1 MINRDTSG
9 LDIYIGGVIEV
20 ESERL
25 ALKKIA
31 QLLNADGK
39 RAVIFANFHV
49 VSRQIDLFVATN
61 DIALVIEVK
70 GFTRPV
76 RGGENGYWQVST
88 GLRPMERLQ
97 EPVSVRLLEQRLKV
111 KNAVANSNLISANAP
126 YIDAVLI
133 FSTAISHGSNVFK
146 GNNKVSVIG
155 LDGLQ
160 TELRKRRSGA
170 LSVNLWKKFAD
181 RLGLKQVSSIDAAC
195 DLKLDESDNRLR
207 QYKEM
212 FCRTYRE
219 GTALVPFSCR
229 LDGKTISSDEV
240 TQLICERGG
249 GLILKGPSGC
259 GKSMLAEAASVAYSE
274 SGGIAIIVQSKE
286 FSGSIKEV
294 INREATLL
302 GAQSATQLLTDA
314 RRLKRPVLLIADGYN
329 ECVEDLR
336 GQFTRRVAALA
347 DRFRTGLLVTSQI
360 QPDRTELLEL
370 VGCQCADADQ
380 RNQVRHC

>member
-9 LDIYIGGVIEV
+9 LDIYIGGLIEV
-20 ESERL
+20 ESERS
-25 ALKKIA
+25 ALRKVA

-76 RGGENGYWQVST
+76 RGGENGDWQYQQAS
-88 GLRPMERLQ
+88 GQWKDFRNPYQQALGAA
-97 EPVSVRLLEQRLKV
+97 LEV
-111 KNAVANSNLISANAP
+111 KNAVANSNIISANAP
-126 YIDAVLI
+126 YIDSVLI
-133 FSTAISHGSNVFK
+133 FSPAIPHGSNVFK

-181 RLGLKQVSSIDAAC
+181 HLRLKQVSSIDAAC
-195 DLKLDESDNRLR
+195 DLKLDESENRLR

-219 GTALVPFSCR
+219 GTAIVPFSCR
-229 LDGKTISSDEV
+229 FDGKTISSDEV
-240 TQLICERGG
+240 TQLICERGRW
-249 GLILKGPSGC
+249 LDT
-259 GKSMLAEAASVAYSE
+259 E
-274 SGGIAIIVQSKE
+274 
-286 FSGSIKEV
+286 GSIWVWKV
-294 INREATLL
+294 DVGRS
-302 GAQSATQLLTDA
+302 G
-314 RRLKRPVLLIADGYN
+314 KR
-329 ECVEDLR
+329 
-336 GQFTRRVAALA
+336 
-347 DRFRTGLLVTSQI
+347 GL
-360 QPDRTELLEL
+360 
-370 VGCQCADADQ
+370 
-380 RNQVRHC
+380 